1 MKPYN
6 MEFNLE
12 LLKSRGVITVENYVT
27 GDDLDKLNREFEMFC
42 SEENS
47 SYNKHL
53 SYSAGTGRKLILSEI
68 PDSYFTSKFF
78 KSVAFSEAAEKYLG
92 EPFEL
97 NKEIFV
103 VEDVPASEHVAQ
115 QLHYD
120 IARTL
125 KFFLYLEDTTTENG
139 AFYCVPGSHKWTA
152 DRRKKYSDQIIPGNR
167 EFTRQLTEEFGD
179 ALPIEGKAGTL
190 IIFDTDVFHQ
200 AGKVTQGRRRVMRG
214 HTRTVREMHDQR
226 KRFESAK
233 NDSFFKRMIKKLR

>member
-12 LLKSRGVITVENYVT
+12 LLKSRGVITVENCVT

-139 AFYCVPGSHKWTA
+139 AFYCVPGSHKWTV
-152 DRRKKYSDQIIPGNR
+152 RRREEYSDQIIPGNR
-167 EFTRQLTEEFGD
+167 SFTRQLTKEYGG
-179 ALPIEGKAGTL
+179 AKPVEGKAGTL

-200 AGKVTQGRRRVMRG
+200 AGKVRTGRRRVMRG
-214 HTRTVREMHDQR
+214 HTRTIREMEDQKIR
-226 KRFESAK
+226 YQNAK
-233 NDSFFKRMIKKLR
+233 QKSFVQRMLDKFR